1 MGKTR
6 YIYFDFRYTW
16 IYLTFVM
23 FLRSQSKKRKMSKII
38 CFHLLLI
45 MIENNHELIFQK
57 LFDLSDYMSFSTIIE
72 CNLYI
77 CRSINWFWSILSTL
91 KLWIIPSWPIFLT
104 LHHSRNCYNYAMSI
118 ICVNTS
124 LLFLYWPAQKTRDCL
139 SYYLNDYRKISVKV
153 DIRVKT
159 VLLKNWIP

>member
-1 MGKTR
+1 MWEKTR

-45 MIENNHELIFQK
+45 MIENNHELI
-57 LFDLSDYMSFSTIIE
+57 SDYMSFSTIIE

-91 KLWIIPSWPIFLT
+91 KLLIIPFCPTFQT
-104 LHHSRNCYNYAMSI
+104 PHHSRNCYNYAMSI

-124 LLFLYWPAQKTRDCL
+124 LLFLYWPAQKKQEIVCP
-139 SYYLNDYRKISVKV
+139 I
-153 DIRVKT
+153 I
-159 VLLKNWIP
+159 